1 MDNKTLLAVKYSML
15 LYSGGEHTYWL
26 SLQEVDVVKHL
37 PLFGPQIVQPVLNN
51 TLTLLETI
59 RIMERILE
67 LNLKNI
73 ALHGRRFIKCH
84 LTGPP
89 TCEVKKHSSLSMFS

>member
-1 MDNKTLLAVKYSML
+1 ML
-15 LYSGGEHTYWL
+15 LYTGGEHTYWL

-67 LNLKNI
+67 LNLKKHCTAWM
-73 ALHGRRFIKCH
+73 ALH
-84 LTGPP
+84 
-89 TCEVKKHSSLSMFS
+89 